1 MFPSIFTGRIIIFFN
16 NTKSILWVWKPSI
29 VIILRCNT
37 GVDKKKKQLL
47 QLCNPSWDHIIELTG
62 VGKKPVLLSVSS
74 NVSKNL
80 SVQFSR
86 STIQKSKRTVNSVT
100 NWHYKVEL
108 FLWQIFVPVSFLHP
122 CKKIICIYPLCR
134 VLPSRIDAIHPHPMA
149 FVLGHGK
156 SVWSDLIPYVSTKC
170 HEKSLR
176 MRDTEADWT
185 QPTAWNK
192 VTPADPQTKHNC
204 WCKSLSCEVM

>member
-1 MFPSIFTGRIIIFFN
+1 MLGGIRGRRRRGRQRMRWLDSITDSMDVSLSGLRELVIDREAWRAAIHGVA
-16 NTKSILWVWKPSI
+16 KSRTRLSNW
-29 VIILRCNT
+29 T
-37 GVDKKKKQLL
+37 
-47 QLCNPSWDHIIELTG
+47 ELNWGTC
-62 VGKKPVLLSVSS
+62 
-74 NVSKNL
+74 
-80 SVQFSR
+80 

-134 VLPSRIDAIHPHPMA
+134 VLPSRIDAIHPRPMA